1 MQDVNAAVAH
11 IKNVISG
18 FLNEALDD
26 ELIQANPAHRP
37 SKIFKARDRKETIDP
52 MTSEELRLLLNAVQ
66 KDYPE
71 HYTLFLLLA
80 RTGMRIGEA
89 LGLQWSDLDY
99 AGRFI
104 CVKRS
109 LVRGRISTLKNGKE
123 RRTDMSLQLAGALR
137 AHELESKKKGLAL
150 GLGGIPECVFTNEKG
165 GQIDKDIWRRR
176 VFCKVLQRAGLRRVR
191 IHDLRHTYAT
201 LRISKGDNIADV
213 SNQLGHHSPKLTWD
227 LYYHW
232 IPGKKKS
239 EVDALDDQDFL
250 HPFAPYTRTHQQ
262 KRI

>member
-1 MQDVNAAVAH
+1 
-11 IKNVISG
+11 
-18 FLNEALDD
+18 
-26 ELIQANPAHRP
+26 
-37 SKIFKARDRKETIDP
+37 
-52 MTSEELRLLLNAVQ
+52 MTSEALRLLLDAVQ
-66 KDYPE
+66 KHYPE

-104 CVKRS
+104 SVKRS
-109 LVRGRISTLKNGKE
+109 LVRGRISTPKNGKE
-123 RRTDMSLQLAGALR
+123 RRTDMSLQLAGALKT
-137 AHELESKKKGLAL
+137 HELESKKKGLAL
-150 GLGGIPECVFTNEKG
+150 GLGGTPEYVFTNEKG
-165 GQIDKDIWRRR
+165 DTIDKDIWRRR
-176 VFCKVLQRAGLRRVR
+176 IFCKALKKAGLRRVR

-227 LYYHW
+227 VYYHW

-239 EVDALDDQDFL
+239 EVDALDDQDFM
-250 HPFAPYTRTHQQ
+250 HPNASYTHPTTK
-262 KRI
+262 KRANQSWLTP